1 MKKLTTILMLF
12 CMCLFTVHCSA
23 VTDIYKSTLYKST
36 FYASS
41 YTPPVGST
49 PVLFFSDL
57 ISGPAT
63 GNTDTSLGQS
73 SGVHGS
79 IVTVWGKNLGSSQ
92 GTSTITCNGVVAPYV
107 YMWGN
112 NTFPLE
118 LNTKRGW
125 QMISFQVASTATSG
139 AGTIYATVGGINTNT
154 LAFTVRTG
162 SIY

>member
-23 VTDIYKSTLYKST
+23 VTNIYKSTLYKNT
-36 FYASS
+36 IYASS
-41 YTPPVGST
+41 YQPPVGST

-92 GTSTITCNGVVAPYV
+92 GTSKIYCNDVEAPYV
-107 YMWGN
+107 YSWGN
-112 NTFPLE
+112 NTTPLSF
-118 LNTKRGW
+118 NTQRG
-125 QMISFQVASTATSG
+125 
-139 AGTIYATVGGINTNT
+139 
-154 LAFTVRTG
+154 
-162 SIY
+162 